1 MKIGFDARF
10 LTHPQPGGFKT
21 YTTNLIKALAEVDR
35 DNEYV
40 LYLDREPNGQT
51 ILPDAASFSICIV
64 PAMVPGAGVAWRE
77 QVLLPRQAKRDKLD
91 LLHSP
96 CLTAPLHL
104 ACPLVVTI
112 HDMIWYLPPKQ
123 ARAETILNKRQLMN
137 SYVRWVTK
145 RAAQKAEA
153 IITVSKD
160 GKDNIVTQLDLPAEQ
175 VSVAYNAAS
184 EIFYH
189 IDEQDRLL
197 YARQK
202 YDLDAKYIL
211 AIGSADPRKNLNSLV
226 LAYAELP
233 PDLQEQYQLVIVWT
247 HTVLS
252 DEMEQLVYSAD
263 LQDRVQFLQ
272 GVGDEDLVCLYNAAS
287 LFAFP
292 SLYEGFGLPPLE
304 AMACGTPVVAAN
316 NSSIPEVVGDAAVL
330 FDAEDVAAM
339 ANAIVRVLVDECLQ
353 ASMIEKGFRRS
364 SSFSWTK
371 CARDTLRV
379 YGKVLAKRD

>member
-40 LYLDREPNGQT
+40 LYLDREPNGQAF
-51 ILPDAASFSICIV
+51 LPSAASFSICIV

-112 HDMIWYLPPKQ
+112 HDMIWYTPPKQ
-123 ARAETILNKRQLMN
+123 ARATTMLNKRQLMN

-153 IITVSKD
+153 IIAVSKD
-160 GKDNIVTQLDLPAEQ
+160 ANDSIVTQLELPAEKIT
-175 VSVAYNAAS
+175 VAHNAAS

-233 PDLQEQYQLVIVWT
+233 PDLQEQYKLVIVWT

-330 FDAEDVAAM
+330 FNAEDVAAM
-339 ANAIVRVLVDECLQ
+339 ANAISGVLVDECLR

-371 CARDTLRV
+371 CARDTLGV
-379 YGKVLAKRD
+379 YDKVFARRG

>member
-1 MKIGFDARF
+1 
-10 LTHPQPGGFKT
+10 
-21 YTTNLIKALAEVDR
+21 
-35 DNEYV
+35 
-40 LYLDREPNGQT
+40 
-51 ILPDAASFSICIV
+51 
-64 PAMVPGAGVAWRE
+64 
-77 QVLLPRQAKRDKLD
+77 
-91 LLHSP
+91 
-96 CLTAPLHL
+96 
-104 ACPLVVTI
+104 
-112 HDMIWYLPPKQ
+112 
-123 ARAETILNKRQLMN
+123 
-137 SYVRWVTK
+137 
-145 RAAQKAEA
+145 
-153 IITVSKD
+153 
-160 GKDNIVTQLDLPAEQ
+160 
-175 VSVAYNAAS
+175 
-184 EIFYH
+184 
-189 IDEQDRLL
+189 
-197 YARQK
+197 
-202 YDLDAKYIL
+202 L

-247 HTVLS
+247 HTFLS

-330 FDAEDVAAM
+330 FNAEDVAAM

>member
-1 MKIGFDARF
+1 M
-10 LTHPQPGGFKT
+10 
-21 YTTNLIKALAEVDR
+21 
-35 DNEYV
+35 
-40 LYLDREPNGQT
+40 
-51 ILPDAASFSICIV
+51 
-64 PAMVPGAGVAWRE
+64 
-77 QVLLPRQAKRDKLD
+77 
-91 LLHSP
+91 
-96 CLTAPLHL
+96 
-104 ACPLVVTI
+104 
-112 HDMIWYLPPKQ
+112 
-123 ARAETILNKRQLMN
+123 LNKRQLMN

-153 IITVSKD
+153 IIAVSKD
-160 GKDNIVTQLDLPAEQ
+160 ANDSIVTQLELPAEKIT
-175 VSVAYNAAS
+175 VAHNAAS

-233 PDLQEQYQLVIVWT
+233 PDLQEQYKLVIVWT

-330 FDAEDVAAM
+330 FNAEDVAAM
-339 ANAIVRVLVDECLQ
+339 ANAISGVLVDECLR

-371 CARDTLRV
+371 CARDTLGV
-379 YGKVLAKRD
+379 YDKVFARRG